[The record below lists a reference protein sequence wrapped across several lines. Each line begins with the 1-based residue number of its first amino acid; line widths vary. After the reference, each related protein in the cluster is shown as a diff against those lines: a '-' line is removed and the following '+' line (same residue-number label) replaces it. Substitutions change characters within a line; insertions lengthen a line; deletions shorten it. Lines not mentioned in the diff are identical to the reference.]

1 MFAFQNF
8 LNFDINLKPISVS
21 SKCIIKVLTELK
33 SFREINR
40 CYVIYSNEAV
50 KCFFELGWIIISFFL
65 LLNTLSSLSNVSTQS
80 TREQNLWARQK
91 CHFRFWLS
99 FAFFSFSKTTSMLGN
114 YSGLEKDLRIISN
127 EFWVFANTC
136 T

>member
-1 MFAFQNF
+1 MFTFQNF
-8 LNFDINLKPISVS
+8 LNFDININLKLINVS
-21 SKCIIKVLTELK
+21 NRCIIKVLTELK

-80 TREQNLWARQK
+80 TREQNL
-91 CHFRFWLS
+91 
-99 FAFFSFSKTTSMLGN
+99 
-114 YSGLEKDLRIISN
+114 
-127 EFWVFANTC
+127 
-136 T
+136 

>member
-40 CYVIYSNEAV
+40 CYVIYSNEAE
-50 KCFFELGWIIISFFL
+50 KCFFELGRIIISFFL

-80 TREQNLWARQK
+80 AREQNL
-91 CHFRFWLS
+91 
-99 FAFFSFSKTTSMLGN
+99 
-114 YSGLEKDLRIISN
+114 
-127 EFWVFANTC
+127 
-136 T
+136 